1 VHKEITLHAKAGGAL
16 DCVQIYA
23 ANRSTINNL
32 HNPHSSR
39 DNQHEIWIC
48 QVGCQVMFIDLDS
61 GHVVSCSDLRRSS
74 RSIFSMDSFM
84 HNST

>member
-1 VHKEITLHAKAGGAL
+1 MHKEDHASREAGGGL

-32 HNPHSSR
+32 HNAHSSR

-61 GHVVSCSDLRRSS
+61 SPVVFGPAPGLSFDLQYG
-74 RSIFSMDSFM
+74 
-84 HNST
+84 